1 MKEEE
6 DSELVMLSLDDNE
19 KLLILTVRQEFDRL
33 VDSDWFITRVN
44 ELVDRRLQDVVRA
57 FELGIETVARENLDD

>member
-57 FELGIETVARENLDD
+57 FELGIETVTRENIDD